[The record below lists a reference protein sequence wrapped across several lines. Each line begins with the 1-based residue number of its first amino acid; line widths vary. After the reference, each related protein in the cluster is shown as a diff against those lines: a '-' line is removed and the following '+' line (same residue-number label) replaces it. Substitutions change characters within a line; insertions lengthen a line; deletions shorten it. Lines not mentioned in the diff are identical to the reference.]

1 MYLAILNFFL
11 RKENKE
17 KIKDKINR
25 KKYNKKTYQNFTLY
39 KIKSI
44 IKLF

>member
-17 KIKDKINR
+17 KMKDEINK
-25 KKYNKKTYQNFTLY
+25 KKYNKKTYQNFTY
-39 KIKSI
+39 
-44 IKLF
+44 FV

>member
-25 KKYNKKTYQNFTLY
+25 KKYNKKTSKFYLLC
-39 KIKSI
+39 IR
-44 IKLF
+44 

>member
-17 KIKDKINR
+17 KIKDEINK
-25 KKYNKKTYQNFTLY
+25 KKYNKKTYQNFTL
-39 KIKSI
+39 
-44 IKLF
+44 

>member
-17 KIKDKINR
+17 KIKDEINK
-25 KKYNKKTYQNFTLY
+25 KKYNKRTYQNFTY
-39 KIKSI
+39 
-44 IKLF
+44 FV

>member
-25 KKYNKKTYQNFTLY
+25 KKYNKKTYQNFTY
-39 KIKSI
+39 
-44 IKLF
+44 FV